1 MYPIILATALACSEA
16 LWLAEGVR
24 TNRDLTIEQKEE
36 LVEVFLKGCVED
48 SDANAD

>member
-24 TNRDLTIEQKEE
+24 TNRDITIEQKEE
-36 LVEVFLKGCVED
+36 LIAVLLPGGVED

>member
-1 MYPIILATALACSEA
+1 MYPIILATALACTDA

-24 TNRDLTIEQKEE
+24 TNRDLTNEQKEE
-36 LVEVFLKGCVED
+36 LIAVFLTGCVED